1 MMEAISS
8 FINNIYVWMG
18 FTLLFFILLIICIIL
33 LWFIAKKTHALK
45 EFKATMKGIPLC
57 MFYQDS
63 GYVDWRPIKPE
74 TGMIYDKDYGTYII
88 NEKGTYI
95 DRLTKNIVIPFDA
108 ALATSIDIKAA
119 KAADD
124 LQYIVTDGKQLEML
138 RRAIITNQLDD
149 EENKLEGLKTS
160 VQISSIKSM
169 MTALIP
175 HNITSKIEKAIA
187 SNLKKFGK
195 ADGMQLLMIFGGVLG
210 AIIVGYILLK
220 TVAN

>member
-1 MMEAISS
+1 MMES
-8 FINNIYVWMG
+8 INGFLTNIYVWMG
-18 FTLLFFILLIICIIL
+18 FTLLFFVLLIVCFIL
-33 LWFIAKKTHALK
+33 FWFIAKKTHAIK
-45 EFKATMKGIPLC
+45 EFKATLKGIPIC

-63 GYVDWRPIKPE
+63 GYVEWRPIKPE
-74 TGMIYDKDYGTYII
+74 TGMVYDKDYGTYII

-95 DRLTKNIVIPFDA
+95 DKTTKNIIIPFDA
-108 ALATSIDIKAA
+108 ALATSVDIQAA
-119 KAADD
+119 KAAND
-124 LQYIVTDGKQLEML
+124 LQYVVKDSRQLEEL
-138 RRAIITNQLDD
+138 RRAIITN
-149 EENKLEGLKTS
+149 KLEDPDNLLQGLKTS

-195 ADGMQLLMIFGGVLG
+195 VDGMQLLMIFGGVLG

-220 TVAN
+220 TVAT